1 MIKKILVLLMS
12 LAIVNAQASVANQST
27 LKAAFDDLNYSLSVE
42 WNQTD
47 KAFYNAEMEKFTKE
61 VKSLQ
66 AAGLTNAELVDFAKA
81 QVKDERVSK
90 ELDTVYS
97 MVTLNKMNPDEART
111 FALETVSKSYSQ
123 GANFS
128 SGAGL
133 LVGSI
138 LLVAIV
144 AAVIAGG
151 GNISVNNGYG
161 CYNEY
166 VCQDYY
172 DYWGYYMYTDCY
184 YQNYCY

>member
-1 MIKKILVLLMS
+1 MFKKILVILMS
-12 LAIVNAQASVANQST
+12 LAIVNAQAQVSNKST
-27 LKAAFDDLNYSLSVE
+27 LKAAFDELNYSLSVE
-42 WNQTD
+42 WDQKD
-47 KAFYNAEMEKFTKE
+47 KVFYNSQMEKFTKE

-66 AAGLTNAELVDFAKA
+66 SEGLSNAELVDFAKS
-81 QVKDERVSK
+81 QVKDARVAK
-90 ELDTVYS
+90 ELDTVYT
-97 MVTLNKMNPDEART
+97 MVTLNKMNPDEARN

-133 LVGSI
+133 LIGSI

-151 GNISVNNGYG
+151 GNVNVNTGG
-161 CYNEY
+161 CYDQY

-172 DYWGYYMYTDCY
+172 DWWGYYLYTDCY
-184 YQNYCY
+184 YQTYCY